1 MNEFTETD
9 DALFFSAFTYAAIGM
24 AIVAPDG
31 TWLKVNNALCAMM
44 GYAPQQLMGMTFQD
58 ITHPDDLG
66 EDLRFVNQLLAGEID
81 SYQMEKRYLH
91 REGRVIHGLLSVSLV
106 KTPQRTPRFFIS
118 QIQDITRKKEME
130 SELARMAREDELT
143 GVFNRRYFMEM
154 ATREVIRG
162 RRFREPQAIMMI
174 DIDHFK
180 KINDTYGHE
189 VGDQVLHEMAR
200 GCSASLRGV
209 DVFGRLGGEEF
220 GALLLNTDSEIA
232 GMLAERMRR
241 GMESLAVETPAGTVR
256 FTVSIGMATF
266 TEPDLSLDALLKK
279 ADDALYEAKKTG
291 RNRVVAERATPGA
304 KQPARDGMR
313 TSFVRLEWKKEYES
327 GCPLVDRQHQNLFL
341 LANDLLSA
349 IVSGLPDDHVDT
361 QAKGLVAEVEAHF
374 RDESAAYRAAGYPG
388 ADAHNR
394 IHHALVQDMRA
405 TLERFKGGRASV
417 AELFELVAVRII
429 REHLLSEDRKF
440 FPYIQA
446 AQSC

>member
-1 MNEFTETD
+1 
-9 DALFFSAFTYAAIGM
+9 
-24 AIVAPDG
+24 
-31 TWLKVNNALCAMM
+31 
-44 GYAPQQLMGMTFQD
+44 
-58 ITHPDDLG
+58 
-66 EDLRFVNQLLAGEID
+66 
-81 SYQMEKRYLH
+81 
-91 REGRVIHGLLSVSLV
+91 
-106 KTPQRTPRFFIS
+106 
-118 QIQDITRKKEME
+118 
-130 SELARMAREDELT
+130 
-143 GVFNRRYFMEM
+143 
-154 ATREVIRG
+154 
-162 RRFREPQAIMMI
+162 
-174 DIDHFK
+174 
-180 KINDTYGHE
+180 
-189 VGDQVLHEMAR
+189 
-200 GCSASLRGV
+200 
-209 DVFGRLGGEEF
+209 
-220 GALLLNTDSEIA
+220 
-232 GMLAERMRR
+232 
-241 GMESLAVETPAGTVR
+241 
-256 FTVSIGMATF
+256 
-266 TEPDLSLDALLKK
+266 
-279 ADDALYEAKKTG
+279 
-291 RNRVVAERATPGA
+291 VVERATPGA